1 MLEGC
6 KASVS
11 SRHWKDSL
19 RIRPNTLPVTVRLPL
34 FAAVMIFVAAVAS
47 TQTAIFFMG
56 RQSDRQ
62 VETLGQVYLDGLSA
76 AVLPHAA
83 RYDDAE
89 VKATLERALAF
100 HEGIVDR
107 RLAFVPPAGVPL
119 EAVRGNMSAERPIP
133 SEIGLSPDGFLR
145 ADDGT
150 IWIWRELETGAA
162 AGTVVAN
169 LDTSPFENDR
179 WQLRWLLIVFDL
191 VFSCACAVAGFFLV
205 RRVQR
210 PVTTVAR
217 HLYEAAMGMLKP
229 IPQTAIPAGDLTS
242 KRMILAFNAMA
253 NATNE
258 REGLLAHMAE
268 QQRQADLGRL
278 TATIAHEVRNPL
290 GGMRTAVSTLRR
302 FGDQTAARNEAT
314 EFLDRGITALQ
325 GVVDATLETYR
336 GHPEWRAMTRQDFE
350 DLSLLVDAD
359 ARSRDVVLSTVLD
372 IPDTVPVAALDVR
385 QVLLNLLLNAVRA
398 SGRNSTVILSARVE
412 DDNLV
417 VGVRDYGTGMDLA
430 IARAIEMGTA
440 MPEGEGLGVAVVMRL
455 VERLQGRITIEADPE
470 VGTTVTLRFPLRT
483 VEEES

>member
-1 MLEGC
+1 M
-6 KASVS
+6 
-11 SRHWKDSL
+11 
-19 RIRPNTLPVTVRLPL
+19 RIRLDTLPVTVRLPL

-62 VETLGQVYLDGLSA
+62 IETLGQVYLDGLSA

-83 RYDDAE
+83 RQDETE

-100 HEGIVDR
+100 HEGIIDR
-107 RLAFVPPAGVPL
+107 RLAFVRPDGAHV
-119 EAVRGNMSAERPIP
+119 EAVRDSISAEQPIP
-133 SEIGLSPDGFLR
+133 PEIGVLPDGFLR
-145 ADDGT
+145 AGDGT
-150 IWIWRELETGAA
+150 VWIWRQLGTGIA

-169 LDTSPFENDR
+169 LDTASFEADR
-179 WQLRWLLIVFDL
+179 WQLRWLLVVFDL
-191 VFSCACAVAGFFLV
+191 AFSGACAVAGFFLV

-229 IPQTAIPAGDLTS
+229 IPQTAIPADDLPS
-242 KRMILAFNAMA
+242 ERMILAFNAMA

-258 REGLLAHMAE
+258 REGMLAHLAE

-302 FGDQTAARNEAT
+302 FGDQPAVRNEAT

-325 GVVDATLETYR
+325 GVVDATLEIYR
-336 GHPEWRAMTRQDFE
+336 GRPGWRALTKQDFE
-350 DLSLLVDAD
+350 DLRLLVDAD
-359 ARSRDVVLSTVLD
+359 ARSRDVVLRTDLD

-385 QVLLNLLLNAVRA
+385 QALLNLLLNAVRA
-398 SGRNSTVILSARVE
+398 SGPASTVILSARIEGDDLIVE
-412 DDNLV
+412 VQDH
-417 VGVRDYGTGMDLA
+417 GIGMDQA
-430 IARAIEMGTA
+430 FARAIEKGTA
-440 MPEGEGLGVAVVMRL
+440 TPGGEGIGVAVVMKL
-455 VERLQGRITIEADPE
+455 VERLQGQIAIEANPA
-470 VGTTVTLRFPLRT
+470 VGTTVTLRFPLQIR
-483 VEEES
+483 EEGP